1 ILTLI
6 VTFSTTLTTTSDT
19 YLPNRVNSL
28 LSFVA
33 TIEDP
38 IHPSNRME
46 TRVRVDTILN
56 GYVSRSA
63 GGAHV
68 SHKASTTSKK
78 TAGGT
83 TRRRF

>member
-1 ILTLI
+1 MISLCTLILKILTLI
-6 VTFSTTLTTTSDT
+6 VTFSTTLMTTDDT

-46 TRVRVDTILN
+46 TRVRVNTILN
-56 GYVSRSA
+56 GYVLSPSPFRSL
-63 GGAHV
+63 
-68 SHKASTTSKK
+68 SAS
-78 TAGGT
+78 
-83 TRRRF
+83 